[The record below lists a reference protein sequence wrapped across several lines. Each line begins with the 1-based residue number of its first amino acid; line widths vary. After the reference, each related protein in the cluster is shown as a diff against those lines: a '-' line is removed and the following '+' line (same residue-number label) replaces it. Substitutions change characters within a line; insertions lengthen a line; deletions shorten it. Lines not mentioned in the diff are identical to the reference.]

1 MKTTTAKGSAVWK
14 VVLLIALLIQPLI
27 QPTPSAQA
35 EDSHVKGTMVLTPKE
50 GLGVPRGEGAV
61 LASGAAEDTLTTC
74 MARIPVLASAGQR
87 MLAEQTCASEEMT
100 RKAIR
105 SAPKF

>member
-14 VVLLIALLIQPLI
+14 VVLLIALLIQPTL
-27 QPTPSAQA
+27 SAQA
-35 EDSHVKGTMVLTPKE
+35 EDSQVKGTMVLTPKE